1 MKVEEKM
8 KWDDIRKK
16 VKNMQGKTPKS
27 KHCVA
32 NAVQRVTAAGKK
44 GVRFFFV
51 VFWLFVKPKKKG
63 VAKTNYKNC
72 GREKKLTEEEAKKVF
87 LNPLMKISCR
97 SRH

>member
-1 MKVEEKM
+1 MFFAELPEL
-8 KWDDIRKK
+8 DNACTKK

-51 VFWLFVKPKKKG
+51 VF
-63 VAKTNYKNC
+63 
-72 GREKKLTEEEAKKVF
+72 
-87 LNPLMKISCR
+87 
-97 SRH
+97 